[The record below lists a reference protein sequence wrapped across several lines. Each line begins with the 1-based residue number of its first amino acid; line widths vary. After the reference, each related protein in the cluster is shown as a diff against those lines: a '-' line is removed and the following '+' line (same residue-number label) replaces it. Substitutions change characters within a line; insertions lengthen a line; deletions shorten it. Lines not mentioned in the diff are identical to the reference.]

1 MPLMQTPRSMHTQG
15 RDQLGQKWI
24 SVDASNADTLVHAH
38 SRDEQGMGQGH
49 PVKVPAEEET

>member
-1 MPLMQTPRSMHTQG
+1 MHTQG